1 MNATFLQW
9 DSDFFERKVFKLEAD
24 SEPSKSELLQAISD
38 AQGELYYIFS
48 KHDHPVFCE
57 IGAKLVDTKL
67 VYAINLENTL
77 PDPAGHIVAYTNEDT
92 ADLLGLAILS
102 GTYSRFKTDTAI
114 SPKFEAMY
122 NLWLTRSLNRQI
134 ADEVFI
140 YRTGNRT
147 TGFVTVKKS
156 ADSTGVI
163 GLIAVDEAEQGKS
176 IGKQL
181 INKVKAWCHE
191 KGLKKLTVAT
201 QKENQPACR
210 FYERCG
216 FTVETEDF
224 IYHYHRP

>member
-9 DSDFFERKVFKLEAD
+9 DSDFFERRAYKLEVAN
-24 SEPSKSELLQAISD
+24 EPSKSALLQAID
-38 AQGELYYIFS
+38 EAEGNLYYIFS
-48 KHDHPVFCE
+48 KKDYPVFDE

-77 PDPAGHIVAYTNEDT
+77 PPNTEGIVSYTNEDT
-92 ADLLGLAILS
+92 TDLLSLAILS
-102 GTYSRFKTDTAI
+102 GTYSRFKTDKVI
-114 SPKFEAMY
+114 SGKFEAMY

-140 YRTGNRT
+140 YKTGRKT
-147 TGFVTVKKS
+147 TGFVTVKQS
-156 ADSTGVI
+156 GGNTGVI

-181 INKVKAWCHE
+181 VNKVKAWCRDN
-191 KGLKKLTVAT
+191 GIKKLTVAT
-201 QKENQPACR
+201 QKENRPACR

-216 FTVETEDF
+216 FTVDTEDF
-224 IYHYHRP
+224 IYHYHRA